1 MSRTTQTP
9 QAPRTAQS
17 RQSTTRTEG
26 TFTFA
31 DWKEE
36 ELSEGPSPKLARAH
50 VTNHYSG
57 GIEAA
62 DTDCAY
68 TFVYLEDGTGSFTGF
83 QRLSGTLD
91 GRPGTFIVAEHGTF
105 AGQGE
110 VRCEFEVVSGTGEL
124 TGLRG
129 TGRYVAA
136 HGEPSVAYV
145 FEYTLP

>member
-1 MSRTTQTP
+1 MSRTAQTP
-9 QAPRTAQS
+9 QSAHSTQT
-17 RQSTTRTEG
+17 TTRTEG

-83 QRLSGTLD
+83 HRLSGTLD
-91 GRPGTFIVAEHGTF
+91 GRPGTFIVAERGTF
-105 AGQGE
+105 AGRGE

-129 TGRYVAA
+129 AGRYVAA

>member
-1 MSRTTQTP
+1 MSRT
-9 QAPRTAQS
+9 AQK
-17 RQSTTRTEG
+17 TTRTEG

-36 ELSEGPSPKLARAH
+36 ELSEGPSPRLARAH
-50 VTNHYSG
+50 VRNHYSG

-62 DTDCAY
+62 DTVCAY
-68 TFVYLEDGTGSFTGF
+68 TFVYLEDGTGSFTGL
-83 QRLSGTLD
+83 QHLNGTLD
-91 GRPGTFIVAEHGTF
+91 GRPGTFVVAEHGTF
-105 AGQGE
+105 AGRGE
-110 VRCEFEVVSGTGEL
+110 VRCEFEVVSGAGEL

>member
-1 MSRTTQTP
+1 MSRTTRSTQT
-9 QAPRTAQS
+9 TK
-17 RQSTTRTEG
+17 RTEG

-91 GRPGTFIVAEHGTF
+91 GRAGTFILEERGTF
-105 AGQGE
+105 LERGE
-110 VRCEFEVVSGTGEL
+110 VRCGFEVVSGTEEL

-129 TGRYVAA
+129 TGRYVAVP
-136 HGEPSVAYV
+136 GEPSVAYV
-145 FEYTLP
+145 LEYTLP